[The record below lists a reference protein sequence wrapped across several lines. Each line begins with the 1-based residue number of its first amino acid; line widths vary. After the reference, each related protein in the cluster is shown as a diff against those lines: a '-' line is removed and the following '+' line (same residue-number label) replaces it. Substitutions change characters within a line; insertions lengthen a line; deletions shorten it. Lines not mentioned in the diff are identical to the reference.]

1 MVPCSLPSLATVSL
15 FSIVNSWN
23 EFFNGKLYMQKVQYY
38 PIMTYIQSLN
48 INIGQIMSEGG
59 AMDESLME
67 MLEKLGNKN
76 LNCAKI
82 VIAIIPLLMI
92 YPLCQRYLISGM
104 VMGSVKE

>member
-1 MVPCSLPSLATVSL
+1 MEPKKISAVAGIPADWNKSDYNKKALALEAMSNLCSDINA
-15 FSIVNSWN
+15 
-23 EFFNGKLYMQKVQYY
+23 
-38 PIMTYIQSLN
+38 TYILISFNSDGFISL
-48 INIGQIMSEGG
+48 
-59 AMDESLME
+59 DEMTD
-67 MLEKLGNKN
+67 MLSKLGNKN

>member
-1 MVPCSLPSLATVSL
+1 
-15 FSIVNSWN
+15 
-23 EFFNGKLYMQKVQYY
+23 MQKVQFY
-38 PIMTYIQSLN
+38 PIMTYIQSLT
-48 INIGQIMSEGG
+48 IDIGAIMEQGG
-59 AMDESLME
+59 TMDESLLD
-67 MLEKLGNKN
+67 MLSKLGNKN